1 MSHEWHRDGYI
12 ISTDRGRLD
21 LAAIHG
27 YLSRSYWAAEIPFEL
42 VQRSLEHSV
51 CFGIYHDGRQVGF
64 GRVITDLATFG
75 YLGDVYVLEEHRGHG
90 LSKWLMECVD
100 AHPDLQGFR
109 RWVLVTRDAHELYRR
124 FGFGNL
130 ARPESYME
138 RVVPDCYRR
147 PGKPASD

>member
-1 MSHEWHRDGYI
+1 MSHEWRRDGYT
-12 ISTDRGRLD
+12 ISTDRGLLD
-21 LAAIHG
+21 LTAIHG
-27 YLSRSYWAAEIPFEL
+27 YLSRSYWAAEIPIEL
-42 VQRSLEHSV
+42 VRRSLEHSV

-75 YLGDVYVLEEHRGHG
+75 YIGDVYVLEEYRGRG
-90 LSKWLMECVD
+90 LSKWLMECVE

-109 RWVLVTRDAHELYRR
+109 RWMLVTRDAHELYRR
-124 FGFGNL
+124 YGFETP

-147 PGKPASD
+147 SAKPASE